1 MMTLSEL
8 IPLTLGLFAATFATL
23 AMTRRSRLFRSTVMM
38 LGVLLF
44 TYTGSMTALA
54 SPYMGAMGASRHLT
68 DSIGNQNAQDE
79 LAITGDKGQYSGLEY
94 AAPAPGKEALS
105 DSEIRKTIKSKVN
118 DELVADVAS
127 GAVILSG
134 TVQNKEEA
142 RDLIEQIKD
151 IPGVHEITYE
161 LGLMERPAS

>member
-1 MMTLSEL
+1 MTLSEL
-8 IPLTLGLFAATFATL
+8 IPLMMGVFALAFATL
-23 AMTRRSRLFRSTVMM
+23 AMTRRSRLFRSTVIM

-44 TYTGSMTALA
+44 TYTGSMAALA
-54 SPYMGAMGASRHLT
+54 SPYMGAMGASGHLS
-68 DSIGNQNAQDE
+68 DSVGNQSIDE
-79 LAITGDKGQYSGLEY
+79 DLSITGDKSQYSGLEY
-94 AAPAPGKEALS
+94 ASPTPGHPPLS
-105 DSEIRKTIKSKVN
+105 DGEIRDAIKSKMN

-134 TVQNKEEA
+134 TVENKEEA